1 MTKMSMKLNQKS
13 INIGVIVITWHR
25 RRVECL
31 TLIYLIFLWVANR
44 SWQLH
49 HAIIKWVSTEGHY
62 VTNERSHIVVKLMTV
77 TSFTITDVIVT
88 LHWLALGFLLRL
100 HLLRFFF
107 FHLSLKKFC
116 LSKSNNRYIPIYS
129 SLRSISFHAFIT
141 AQIFHINK
149 IYVIHYINLM
159 Y

>member
-13 INIGVIVITWHR
+13 INIGVIVIKWHR
-25 RRVECL
+25 RRIAWV

-49 HAIIKWVSTEGHY
+49 YAVTKWVSNESHY
-62 VTNERSHIVVKLMTV
+62 VTNERSHIVVKLVTV
-77 TSFTITDVIVT
+77 TSFRISDIIVT
-88 LHWLALGFLLRL
+88 LHWLALGLLLRL
-100 HLLRFFF
+100 HLLRIF
-107 FHLSLKKFC
+107 FHISLKKC
-116 LSKSNNRYIPIYS
+116 SLSKSNNRYIPIYS
-129 SLRSISFHAFIT
+129 SLRSNSFNAFIT